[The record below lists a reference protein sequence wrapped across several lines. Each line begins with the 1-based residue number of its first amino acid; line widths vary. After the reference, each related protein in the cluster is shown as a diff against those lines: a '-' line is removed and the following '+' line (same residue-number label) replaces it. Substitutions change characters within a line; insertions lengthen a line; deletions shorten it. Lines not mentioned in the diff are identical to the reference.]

1 MEVDVPDEPGATDV
15 VADPD
20 GAEVEVAEDVPAR
33 VVGVGVTVVAVWPE
47 GASVVPVVLGV
58 VVVVERVVGR
68 VGAVVD
74 GAVVVGNIVEVGD
87 VGGGSGITVVVA
99 IMGAEAALTSN
110 VVRAR
115 RTSV

>member
-33 VVGVGVTVVAVWPE
+33 VVGVGVT
-47 GASVVPVVLGV
+47 VVPVVLGV

-87 VGGGSGITVVVA
+87 VGGGSGIAVVVA